1 VHLAAWAAHAPV
13 GLAIMPATRNL
24 LMDLDEHVH
33 RFRFLIRD
41 RDATFTTAFRHGL
54 RRGWH

>member
-1 VHLAAWAAHAPV
+1 MHLAGITANPTGAWMAQAA
-13 GLAIMPATRNL
+13 RNL

-41 RDATFTTAFRHGL
+41 RDATFTTAFRHGV